1 MDKLRGMEYLVRV
14 VKAGSFAAASRELEV
29 SPSAVTQMIAALE
42 RELGATLLV
51 RGSRGVALTPDGERY
66 HRICG
71 QALAEL
77 RSAESD
83 LRGARNRLS
92 GLLVVGMAARIARN
106 CIVPELPRF
115 LACHPELSIDIRTVH
130 TSDEPAAAVVDVL
143 LISTW
148 QHYEDL
154 IERNLAQLR
163 HLTCAAPSYWR
174 RHGRPRH
181 PEALREHVTL
191 AWRTSQGVV
200 MGQWRYRRGDEM
212 HTVDVKPRVVS
223 DDRDSTIELAVRGA
237 GVVRVGDLVA
247 WTHLR
252 NGTLEPAL
260 TDWEGLDAPPVRLL
274 YRRNTAAS
282 ARVRAFAAFVDD
294 VFRRLKAERRAAGYD
309 EPQPEPTPEWFL
321 RLNRH
326 PPAKAPAR
334 PKA

>member
-1 MDKLRGMEYLVRV
+1 
-14 VKAGSFAAASRELEV
+14 
-29 SPSAVTQMIAALE
+29 
-42 RELGATLLV
+42 
-51 RGSRGVALTPDGERY
+51 
-66 HRICG
+66 
-71 QALAEL
+71 
-77 RSAESD
+77 
-83 LRGARNRLS
+83 
-92 GLLVVGMAARIARN
+92 
-106 CIVPELPRF
+106 
-115 LACHPELSIDIRTVH
+115 
-130 TSDEPAAAVVDVL
+130 
-143 LISTW
+143 
-148 QHYEDL
+148 
-154 IERNLAQLR
+154 
-163 HLTCAAPSYWR
+163 
-174 RHGRPRH
+174 
-181 PEALREHVTL
+181 VTL